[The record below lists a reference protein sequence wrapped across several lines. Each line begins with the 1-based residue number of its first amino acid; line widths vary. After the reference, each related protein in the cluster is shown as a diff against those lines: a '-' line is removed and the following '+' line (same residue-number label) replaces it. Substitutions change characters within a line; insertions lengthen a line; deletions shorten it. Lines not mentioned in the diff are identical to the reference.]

1 MNDHPLARPDDFPVL
16 GEWRVTIDKIGD
28 KFIITQRDLH
38 DVVAFYAEASYSAA
52 ERILRNLLEYRVY
65 P

>member
-1 MNDHPLARPDDFPVL
+1 MNALARPDDFPAP

-28 KFIITQRDLH
+28 KYVIEQRDMH
-38 DVVAFYAEASYSAA
+38 DVVSFYAECNFAAA
-52 ERILRNLLEYRVY
+52 ERMIRNLLEHRVM